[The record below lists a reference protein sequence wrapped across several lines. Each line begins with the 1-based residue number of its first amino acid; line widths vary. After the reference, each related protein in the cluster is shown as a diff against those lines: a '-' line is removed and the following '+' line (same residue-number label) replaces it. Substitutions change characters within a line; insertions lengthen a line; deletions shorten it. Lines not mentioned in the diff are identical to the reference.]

1 MKSIAEICTMRIL
14 LTAATKQ
21 EVEPYTIKNKTIDL
35 LITGVGVPSTLFQ
48 LQKAIFSLQPD
59 IIIQAGVAGSFSNSL
74 SLGQV
79 VLVKQDAFGDI
90 GMEEN
95 KEFTP
100 IFKSNFADANEFP
113 FSDGWLINPS
123 KLFSVSKLKN
133 VKAITVNKVSDCEVQ
148 KNQSI
153 IHFSPEIETM
163 EGAAFH
169 FIGLHQ
175 KIPFIQLRSIS
186 NTVGERDK
194 SKWELKE
201 SIGNLNKELE
211 ILVELIKNKN
221 PFLTN

>member
-133 VKAITVNKVSDCEVQ
+133 VKAITVNKVSDSEVQ

-194 SKWELKE
+194 SKWEIKE

>member
-1 MKSIAEICTMRIL
+1 MRIL

-48 LQKAIFSLQPD
+48 LQNAIFSLQPD

-133 VKAITVNKVSDCEVQ
+133 VKAITVNKVSDSEVQ

-194 SKWELKE
+194 SKREIKE

>member
-1 MKSIAEICTMRIL
+1 MRIL

-133 VKAITVNKVSDCEVQ
+133 VKAITVNKVSDSEVQ

-194 SKWELKE
+194 SKWEIKE

-211 ILVELIKNKN
+211 ILIELIKNKN

>member
-1 MKSIAEICTMRIL
+1 MRIL

-59 IIIQAGVAGSFSNSL
+59 IIIQAGVAGSFSKSL

-133 VKAITVNKVSDCEVQ
+133 VKAITVNKVSDSEVQ

-194 SKWELKE
+194 SKWEIKE
-201 SIGNLNKELE
+201 SIGNLNKELK
-211 ILVELIKNKN
+211 ILVEQIKNKN

>member
-133 VKAITVNKVSDCEVQ
+133 VKAITVNKVSDSEVQ

>member
-133 VKAITVNKVSDCEVQ
+133 VKAITVNKVSDSEVQ

-194 SKWELKE
+194 SKWEIKE

-211 ILVELIKNKN
+211 ILIELIKNKN

>member
-133 VKAITVNKVSDCEVQ
+133 VKAITVNKVSDSEVQ

-194 SKWELKE
+194 SKWEIKE
-201 SIGNLNKELE
+201 SIGNLNKELK
-211 ILVELIKNKN
+211 ILVEQIKNKN

>member
-1 MKSIAEICTMRIL
+1 MRIL

-113 FSDGWLINPS
+113 FSDGWLINRS

-133 VKAITVNKVSDCEVQ
+133 VKAITVNKVSDSEVQ

-194 SKWELKE
+194 SKWEIKE

-211 ILVELIKNKN
+211 ILIELIKNKN
-221 PFLTN
+221 PFLTY

>member
-1 MKSIAEICTMRIL
+1 MRIL

-133 VKAITVNKVSDCEVQ
+133 VKAITVNKVSDSEVQ

-194 SKWELKE
+194 SKWEIKE
-201 SIGNLNKELE
+201 SIGNLNKELK
-211 ILVELIKNKN
+211 ILVEQIKNKN

>member
-1 MKSIAEICTMRIL
+1 MRIL
-14 LTAATKQ
+14 LTAATNQ
-21 EVEPYTIKNKTIDL
+21 EVEPYTITNKTIDV
-35 LITGVGVPSTLFQ
+35 LITGVGVPTTLYQ
-48 LQKAIFSLQPD
+48 LQKTILTIQPD
-59 IIIQAGVAGSFSNSL
+59 IVIQAGIAGSFANNL
-74 SLGQV
+74 SLGEV

-113 FSDGWLINPS
+113 FNEGWLINPS
-123 KLFSVSKLKN
+123 ELFSVSKLNN
-133 VKAITVNKVSDCEVQ
+133 VKAITVNKVSDSEVQ

-163 EGAAFH
+163 EGAALH

-175 KIPFIQLRSIS
+175 KISFIQLRSIS

-194 SKWELKE
+194 SKWKIKE
-201 SIGNLNKELE
+201 AIGNLNKELKILIDLINNEHPFE
-211 ILVELIKNKN
+211 IN
-221 PFLTN
+221 

>member
-1 MKSIAEICTMRIL
+1 MKSKAEICTMRIL

-48 LQKAIFSLQPD
+48 LQNAIFSLQPD

-133 VKAITVNKVSDCEVQ
+133 VKAITVNKVSDSEVQ

-194 SKWELKE
+194 SKWEIKE

>member
-1 MKSIAEICTMRIL
+1 MRIL

-133 VKAITVNKVSDCEVQ
+133 VKAITVNKVSDSEVQ

-194 SKWELKE
+194 SKWEIKE

>member
-1 MKSIAEICTMRIL
+1 MRIL

-48 LQKAIFSLQPD
+48 LQNAIFSLQPD

-133 VKAITVNKVSDCEVQ
+133 VKAITVNKVSDSEVQ

-194 SKWELKE
+194 SKWEIKE

>member
-21 EVEPYTIKNKTIDL
+21 EVEPHIITNKTIDVV
-35 LITGVGVPSTLFQ
+35 ITGVGIPSTLFQ
-48 LQKAIFSLQPD
+48 LQKAILSLQPD
-59 IIIQAGVAGSFSNSL
+59 IIIQAGIAGSFSDNL

-123 KLFSVSKLKN
+123 KLFSVSKLNN
-133 VKAITVNKVSDCEVQ
+133 VKAITVNKVSDSEVQ

-163 EGAAFH
+163 EGAALH

-175 KIPFIQLRSIS
+175 KISFIQLRSIS

-194 SKWELKE
+194 SKWKIKE
-201 SIGNLNKELE
+201 AISNLNKELK
-211 ILVELIKNKN
+211 ILVDLIKNEN
-221 PFLTN
+221 SSLSN